1 MNIFGIVAA
10 GFLSLASPSIRL
22 HFDADRAGSPPSFL
36 RYESTPGLP
45 ASTWKA
51 IPDPRAVTLENVAI
65 QTGSSGAEGQY
76 RFALSTEAGDFLD
89 GRVAVSVRK
98 EASCSPCRAGLAVR
112 YRNPENFL
120 GVVYD
125 LRGSSVAVIR
135 VEKGRARTLA
145 SGSVKSDEPLWRTI
159 GVDLSGPRVAVT
171 VSGKTAL
178 EATDPGPAP
187 GAAGML
193 AEGASVVGFD
203 ELLLEPRDTSTD
215 SRKP

>member
-1 MNIFGIVAA
+1 LTILHVLAA
-10 GFLSLASPSIRL
+10 GFLSLAKPAIRL
-22 HFDADRAGSPPSFL
+22 HFDADRAAAPPAFL
-36 RYESTPGLP
+36 RFEATRGLSP
-45 ASTWKA
+45 TTWKA
-51 IPDPRAVTLENVAI
+51 IPDSRAVTLENVAI
-65 QTGSSGAEGQY
+65 QTGASGTAAQY

-89 GRVAVSVRK
+89 GRITVSVRR

-125 LRGSSVAVIR
+125 IPRSSLAVIR

-145 SGSVKSDEPLWRTI
+145 SGSVTSDEPLWRRI
-159 GVDLSGPRVAVT
+159 GVDLSGPRIAVT
-171 VSGKTAL
+171 VSGKAAL
-178 EATDPGPAP
+178 EATDPDPVP

-203 ELLLEPRDTSTD
+203 ELLLEPLDADR
-215 SRKP
+215 R